1 MDSVLIRFLSTERK
15 LSLREIARKT
25 DLSPATIMR
34 VLRDVKRLS
43 FHRSHGENTPLR
55 RGRRQ
60 RLTDRQQRLIIRT
73 LYKLRRTEGNFTAR
87 RIMKEVNISETDV
100 SLRTVRRFINSKGF
114 WYLQA
119 RKKGLLTDNDRKNR
133 VAFAIKMRQEHGP
146 EYWTDEVE
154 FYLDGVS
161 FAYKI
166 NPLDQARAPSGRIY
180 RKKSEGLNQ
189 YCTAKGSKVGTGGK
203 VAKFLVAISYDAGV
217 VLCKEYEHM
226 TGQYFASFIDA
237 NFDQMFQKSN
247 KATRLFLQDNDP
259 CQNSRVAKSAWERAN
274 AELVAIPSKSPEL
287 NPAENLF
294 KAVREDLRTEAQ
306 EKEIE
311 RETFAEFKERVR
323 DKILSFPVPKINN
336 LIESMDKR
344 LRLIIERKGQRLTY

>member
-1 MDSVLIRFLSTERK
+1 MVYTRQTTSEERALIRFLSTERK

-25 DLSPATIMR
+25 DRSPATVMR

-43 FHRSHGENTPLR
+43 FHRSQDENTPLR

-154 FYLDGVS
+154 FYL
-161 FAYKI
+161 
-166 NPLDQARAPSGRIY
+166 
-180 RKKSEGLNQ
+180 
-189 YCTAKGSKVGTGGK
+189 
-203 VAKFLVAISYDAGV
+203 
-217 VLCKEYEHM
+217 
-226 TGQYFASFIDA
+226 
-237 NFDQMFQKSN
+237 
-247 KATRLFLQDNDP
+247 
-259 CQNSRVAKSAWERAN
+259 
-274 AELVAIPSKSPEL
+274 
-287 NPAENLF
+287 
-294 KAVREDLRTEAQ
+294 
-306 EKEIE
+306 
-311 RETFAEFKERVR
+311 
-323 DKILSFPVPKINN
+323 
-336 LIESMDKR
+336 
-344 LRLIIERKGQRLTY
+344 